1 MITSLLSGGLLSA
14 VTQAEGMLVTRTPGA
29 IVGPIANFLGYIYN
43 ALFNFI
49 YSFIQSNS
57 LGIAIILFTLLVKLI
72 LTPLIFKQQKST
84 YKMQKLQPEM
94 NRIKEK
100 YAKKKDPESQQKM
113 ALELQEFQ
121 KKNGISLMGGCLP
134 LLIQLPILY
143 ALFYIFQQAYL
154 YVDVV
159 GNNYN
164 QIAQTIL
171 SIPIDTRMQVFSEF
185 ALKIADAIKAPVDLG
200 IQADVV
206 KVVNELNLNDW
217 NTVLSQIGTYAD
229 QLKPLLDQKNQI
241 EYFLGIHLV
250 YKAGLGFPGI
260 LIPLLAG
267 GSTWLSSRMMTKN
280 QASMGPDDPT
290 AGTMKMMNIMM
301 PLMMGFMTITM
312 PAGLGLYWTISNIF
326 QMGQQVLLQGYF
338 KSKDEREMKG
348 AA

>member
-1 MITSLLSGGLLSA
+1 MILSLFSA
-14 VTQAEGMLVTRTPGA
+14 VAVPTAAQGLLVTRSPGA
-29 IVGPIANFLGYIYN
+29 IVGPIANFLGIVYN

-57 LGIAIILFTLLVKLI
+57 LGIAIILFTLLVKLV

-84 YKMQKLQPEM
+84 YRMQKLQPEM

-100 YAKKKDPESQQKM
+100 YAKKKDVESQQKM

-154 YVDVV
+154 YVDVI
-159 GNNYN
+159 GTNYN
-164 QIAQTIL
+164 DIANVIL
-171 SIPIDTRMQVFSEF
+171 SIEESLRMDVFTDY
-185 ALKIADAIKAPVDLG
+185 AVKVADAIKMQIDMSV
-200 IQADVV
+200 QADVV
-206 KVVNELNLNDW
+206 KVVNELTVKDW
-217 NTVLSQIGTYAD
+217 NNVLSQLPNYVD
-229 QLKPLLDQKNQI
+229 QLGPLLEQKNQI
-241 EYFLGIHLV
+241 EYFMGIHLV

-267 GSTWLSSRMMTKN
+267 GSTWVSSKMMTKN
-280 QASMGPDDPT
+280 QSMSPDDPT
-290 AGTMKMMNIMM
+290 ASTMKTMNIVM

-312 PAGLGLYWTISNIF
+312 PAGLGLYWTISNFF
-326 QMGQQVLLQGYF
+326 QMGQQVLLQRYF
-338 KSKDEREMKG
+338 RAKDEREAKG